1 MDDYFRSVDG
11 EGDGGGCASAGGD
24 GGHGDDLGG
33 DFALGEE
40 SFEGGD
46 DLVLHGAVGGHGAD
60 EERDAGVEGSGEL
73 GGLPP
78 DEVGELGGEYV
89 FCRHGLKVEDEAGG
103 CGLEADVGEEAGVAD
118 ALGGCLDCGGS
129 GGGSGFEAA
138 DGEEV
143 GLGVGRGS
151 SGGLILGR
159 MMDWAGSWSA
169 GANRQRRSTS
179 SGAREMRMIS
189 AP

>member
-1 MDDYFRSVDG
+1 MAVASFGCMAGEVCARVREWTTDFRSVDG

-89 FCRHGLKVEDEAGG
+89 FCRHGLEVEDEAGG

-151 SGGLILGR
+151 GEADLGEDDGLGWELEC
-159 MMDWAGSWSA
+159 GS
-169 GANRQRRSTS
+169 
-179 SGAREMRMIS
+179 
-189 AP
+189 